1 MMENLQQSWKQTTAN
16 LYKAVLIY
24 TVAGIASSVFSFILA
39 ITATA
44 SVIAALSSGEVST
57 GGLGLW
63 SLLNIAATVAI
74 VYGYWLFIKS
84 LDLFKGM
91 VDPLDAPRIGSIRTA
106 TILSLVGVV
115 LACIPLI
122 GIVGGI
128 INLVA
133 WIMLLIAYSNLKD
146 SATFP
151 EGARKG
157 ASKIFVA
164 MILGVIG
171 WGVGWIPIVGSV
183 IALILSIVAFC
194 MILTGWKCIAD
205 SEAPAAR

>member
-91 VDPLDAPRIGSIRTA
+91 VAPLDAPRIGSIRTA

-146 SATFP
+146 SAPFP

-171 WGVGWIPIVGSV
+171 WVVGWIPIVGSV
-183 IALILSIVAFC
+183 IALILSIVAFF

>member
-63 SLLNIAATVAI
+63 SLLNIAATMAI

-91 VDPLDAPRIGSIRTA
+91 VATLAAPSIGSSRMA
-106 TILSLVGVV
+106 TLISLVGVV
-115 LACIPLI
+115 LA
-122 GIVGGI
+122 
-128 INLVA
+128 
-133 WIMLLIAYSNLKD
+133 
-146 SATFP
+146 
-151 EGARKG
+151 
-157 ASKIFVA
+157 
-164 MILGVIG
+164 
-171 WGVGWIPIVGSV
+171 
-183 IALILSIVAFC
+183 
-194 MILTGWKCIAD
+194 
-205 SEAPAAR
+205 

>member
-91 VDPLDAPRIGSIRTA
+91 VDPSTHRASAASARPRSFR
-106 TILSLVGVV
+106 S
-115 LACIPLI
+115 
-122 GIVGGI
+122 
-128 INLVA
+128 
-133 WIMLLIAYSNLKD
+133 W
-146 SATFP
+146 
-151 EGARKG
+151 
-157 ASKIFVA
+157 ASC
-164 MILGVIG
+164 
-171 WGVGWIPIVGSV
+171 W
-183 IALILSIVAFC
+183 
-194 MILTGWKCIAD
+194 
-205 SEAPAAR
+205 PASR

>member
-1 MMENLQQSWKQTTAN
+1 MMENLQQSWKQTTAS
-16 LYKAVLIY
+16 LYKAVLIF
-24 TVAGIASSVFSFILA
+24 TVAGIASSVFTFVLA

-44 SVIAALSSGEVST
+44 SVIAAFSSGEIST

-63 SLLNIAATVAI
+63 SVLNIAAAVAV
-74 VYGYWLFIKS
+74 VYGYWLFIRS
-84 LDLFKGM
+84 LDLFREM
-91 VDPLDAPRIGSIRTA
+91 VDPADAPCIGSIRSA

-128 INLVA
+128 VNLIA

-171 WGVGWIPIVGSV
+171 WVVGWIPIVGAV
-183 IALILSIVAFC
+183 IALILSIVSFF
-194 MILTGWKCIAD
+194 MVLSGWRCIAD
-205 SEAPAAR
+205 SEAPAA

>member
-1 MMENLQQSWKQTTAN
+1 MENLQQSWKQTTAN

-91 VDPLDAPRIGSIRTA
+91 VAPLDAPRIGSIRTA

-133 WIMLLIAYSNLKD
+133 CIMLLIAYSNL
-146 SATFP
+146 
-151 EGARKG
+151 
-157 ASKIFVA
+157 
-164 MILGVIG
+164 
-171 WGVGWIPIVGSV
+171 
-183 IALILSIVAFC
+183 
-194 MILTGWKCIAD
+194 
-205 SEAPAAR
+205 